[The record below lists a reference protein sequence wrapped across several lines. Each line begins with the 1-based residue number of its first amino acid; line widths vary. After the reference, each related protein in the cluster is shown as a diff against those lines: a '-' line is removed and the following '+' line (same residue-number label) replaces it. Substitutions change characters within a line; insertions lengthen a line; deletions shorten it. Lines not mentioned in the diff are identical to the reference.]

1 MSNYQNYGNY
11 PYGNVYHP
19 YNNQAQQPNYAQPNF
34 NNNLGNMMNNQVQQ
48 TQMTQCYWVNG
59 AEGAKAF
66 QMIPNQT
73 AMLMDSDNPICY
85 MKSANSMGQST
96 LRYFKLIEIKESDLK
111 NNPNNELNNDYVLKS
126 DFEGLIKRVDELS
139 SIIKNT
145 QNKETEVVNNG

>member
-19 YNNQAQQPNYAQPNF
+19 YNNQ
-34 NNNLGNMMNNQVQQ
+34 VQQ
-48 TQMTQCYWVNG
+48 QNYNNIPPMNQYAYVNG
-59 AEGAKAF
+59 IEGAKSF
-66 QMIPNQT
+66 QLAPNQT
-73 AMLMDSDNPICY
+73 IMLMDSDNPICY

-139 SIIKNT
+139 SVIKKT